1 MSVRDWLIGLY
12 PGWWRERYGEEF
24 GALLDLFQIS
34 ASDALD
40 VVLGALDARL
50 HGFEET
56 HLPRKGQNMRNVQ
69 HKKELGLA
77 AAMVI
82 TAAVIDLSVMALV
95 AFAWFQETAALAV
108 LAASAG
114 VAATAG
120 FVAVAARNLHAA
132 RQREA

>member
-12 PGWWRERYGEEF
+12 PEWWRERYGEEF
-24 GALLDLFQIS
+24 EALLELLQIS
-34 ASDALD
+34 AYDALD

-50 HGFEET
+50 HGFEEM
-56 HLPRKGQNMRNVQ
+56 HSPSKVRNMRNVQ

-82 TAAVIDLSVMALV
+82 TAAVIDLSVMALA

-108 LAASAG
+108 LTASAG

-120 FVAVAARNLHAA
+120 FVALAARNLHAA
-132 RQREA
+132 RQKEA

>member
-12 PGWWRERYGEEF
+12 PEWWRERYGEEF
-24 GALLDLFQIS
+24 EALLELLQIS

-40 VVLGALDARL
+40 VVLSALDARL
-50 HGFEET
+50 HGFEEM

-82 TAAVIDLSVMALV
+82 TAAVIDLSVMALA

-108 LAASAG
+108 LTASAG

-120 FVAVAARNLHAA
+120 FVALAARNLHAA
-132 RQREA
+132 RQKEA